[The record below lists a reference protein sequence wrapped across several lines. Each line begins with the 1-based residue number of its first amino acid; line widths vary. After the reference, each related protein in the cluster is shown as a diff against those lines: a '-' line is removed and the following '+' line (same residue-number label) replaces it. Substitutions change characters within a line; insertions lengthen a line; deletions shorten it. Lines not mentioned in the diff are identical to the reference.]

1 MSQDLVEKFEAGN
14 FKENK
19 EKSSIHL
26 KSSEV
31 DSIEL
36 VAINWICS
44 RPVTV
49 LINFE
54 FEKPLTKLKRWDRK
68 TLGKEIKVGCPLAI
82 STYSK
87 SMEVLIW
94 GRMQR
99 DCKGLPKFIC
109 GKCKLNLCFTPRAA
123 FFLNECATLKCIK
136 LLSNLC

>member
-36 VAINWICS
+36 AAINWICS

-54 FEKPLTKLKRWDRK
+54 FEKPQIKALGSKNAGKR
-68 TLGKEIKVGCPLAI
+68 
-82 STYSK
+82 
-87 SMEVLIW
+87 
-94 GRMQR
+94 
-99 DCKGLPKFIC
+99 
-109 GKCKLNLCFTPRAA
+109 N
-123 FFLNECATLKCIK
+123 
-136 LLSNLC
+136 